1 MRCTPTHSPPTPAPS
16 HGVSHASSLSGL
28 LRVRVGGCACRAGG
42 SRAGAGPGVTSLRPR
57 GLPVGWQAEH
67 SFNCSAQCPRGPASI
82 PSYFP
87 RMGSVGGTGSIR
99 GPSAAPPSPS
109 RNPSHLFL
117 MGAAAE
123 PGVGRWRGPLSWR
136 ACPGTLTPPPHP
148 TGPHLVLCL
157 LSAQPL
163 GSLQSEEWGAGTF
176 LAQPLLWLPARAIP
190 CRPPHKDCMLGAP
203 RAGQGRD
210 ACSPPQA
217 SGLPLALGEEGQR
230 PDGVAQASGTP
241 ALGPLPVPSPGAKR
255 GGGHKHVPGRGSRPQ
270 LPGFRGAH

>member
-1 MRCTPTHSPPTPAPS
+1 MHAHPLAPNPCP
-16 HGVSHASSLSGL
+16 VSWGLSCFLPFRALEGQSGGAVHAGQVGAEQAQAPGSLPCAPEVSLSGG
-28 LRVRVGGCACRAGG
+28 RQNTASTVPPSAHAGQLP
-42 SRAGAGPGVTSLRPR
+42 SRATFQGWAQLGGLAVLGVPLQHP
-57 GLPVGWQAEH
+57 LPQ
-67 SFNCSAQCPRGPASI
+67 
-82 PSYFP
+82 
-87 RMGSVGGTGSIR
+87 
-99 GPSAAPPSPS
+99 S

-190 CRPPHKDCMLGAP
+190 CQPPHKACMLGLLGRGSGGRLLPTPGFRAP
-203 RAGQGRD
+203 PGVGGRRAAARRGGPGFRHP
-210 ACSPPQA
+210 CLGA
-217 SGLPLALGEEGQR
+217 SAR
-230 PDGVAQASGTP
+230 
-241 ALGPLPVPSPGAKR
+241 PLPRSQEGR
-255 GGGHKHVPGRGSRPQ
+255 GHKHVPGRGSCPQ

>member
-1 MRCTPTHSPPTPAPS
+1 MHAGQVGAEQAQAPGS
-16 HGVSHASSLSGL
+16 LPCAPEVSLSGG
-28 LRVRVGGCACRAGG
+28 RQNTASTVPPSAHAGQLP
-42 SRAGAGPGVTSLRPR
+42 SRATFQGWAQLGGLAVLGVPLQHP
-57 GLPVGWQAEH
+57 LPQ
-67 SFNCSAQCPRGPASI
+67 
-82 PSYFP
+82 
-87 RMGSVGGTGSIR
+87 
-99 GPSAAPPSPS
+99 S

-190 CRPPHKDCMLGAP
+190 CQPPHKDCMLGAP

-255 GGGHKHVPGRGSRPQ
+255 GRGHKHVPGRGSRPQ